1 MTIAALFAMTGAL
14 AAIAMA
20 AETAKP
26 AKIFLFIFSPPEG
39 NDRIRQGFPYAGL
52 KSYASVQ
59 PLSKA
64 SRLPSLLQIRAGQ
77 PTHRRAKSPPMNKL
91 PIALMTVLVLAVV
104 AVAGK
109 MWVDSANR
117 PAPAA
122 APASGPVVEAQVT
135 ADSTRPAS
143 MDSGAP
149 TPAAFASA
157 EPNAQDE
164 NPDAKPK
171 AEAPANEKLEMQ
183 KSLWAGAW
191 GRQLPDPN
199 YIDMDTSQL
208 GKPGGKAVPIPYV
221 EPPPLPSGSYVTN
234 ADGTQSMV
242 LGNTIVNAD
251 GSKATIDGHQI
262 LKSDG
267 TLGVMVGND
276 ILWSDGSKSTR

>member
-1 MTIAALFAMTGAL
+1 
-14 AAIAMA
+14 
-20 AETAKP
+20 
-26 AKIFLFIFSPPEG
+26 
-39 NDRIRQGFPYAGL
+39 
-52 KSYASVQ
+52 
-59 PLSKA
+59 
-64 SRLPSLLQIRAGQ
+64 
-77 PTHRRAKSPPMNKL
+77 MNKL

-122 APASGPVVEAQVT
+122 ATASGPVVEAQEP
-135 ADSTRPAS
+135 ADSTRPVS
-143 MDSGAP
+143 VDSGAT
-149 TPAAFASA
+149 TPPAFAST
-157 EPNAQDE
+157 EPNAPDE
-164 NPDAKPK
+164 GSDDTARRK
-171 AEAPANEKLEMQ
+171 AEAPADEKLEMQ

-191 GRQLPDPN
+191 GRQIPDPDI
-199 YIDMDTSQL
+199 IDMDLSQA
-208 GKPGGKAVPIPYV
+208 GKPDVKAVPIPYV
-221 EPPPLPSGSYVTN
+221 EPPPLPSGSYLTN

>member
-1 MTIAALFAMTGAL
+1 MTL
-14 AAIAMA
+14 
-20 AETAKP
+20 
-26 AKIFLFIFSPPEG
+26 
-39 NDRIRQGFPYAGL
+39 
-52 KSYASVQ
+52 
-59 PLSKA
+59 
-64 SRLPSLLQIRAGQ
+64 
-77 PTHRRAKSPPMNKL
+77 NKL
-91 PIALMTVLVLAVV
+91 LTAFMTVLVIAVV

-122 APASGPVVEAQVT
+122 APASGPVAEAQES
-135 ADSTRPAS
+135 ADSARTATT
-143 MDSGAP
+143 DSG
-149 TPAAFASA
+149 TPMPAGFGSA
-157 EPNAQDE
+157 EPIAKDAE
-164 NPDAKPK
+164 PDADAKPK
-171 AEAPANEKLEMQ
+171 AEAPANEKLELQ
-183 KSLWAGAW
+183 KSYWVGAW
-191 GRQLPDPN
+191 GRQIPDPN
-199 YIDMDTSQL
+199 IIDMDISQV

-262 LKSDG
+262 VKSDG

>member
-1 MTIAALFAMTGAL
+1 M
-14 AAIAMA
+14 
-20 AETAKP
+20 
-26 AKIFLFIFSPPEG
+26 
-39 NDRIRQGFPYAGL
+39 
-52 KSYASVQ
+52 
-59 PLSKA
+59 
-64 SRLPSLLQIRAGQ
+64 
-77 PTHRRAKSPPMNKL
+77 PMNRL
-91 PIALMTVLVLAVV
+91 LTAFMTVLVLAIV

-117 PAPAA
+117 PVPAA
-122 APASGPVVEAQVT
+122 APASGPVAEAQES
-135 ADSTRPAS
+135 ADSARPSSA
-143 MDSGAP
+143 DSG
-149 TPAAFASA
+149 TPMPAGFGSA
-157 EPNAQDE
+157 EPIAPEGDA
-164 NPDAKPK
+164 DAKPK

-191 GRQLPDPN
+191 GRQIPDPN
-199 YIDMDTSQL
+199 IIDMDISQV

-221 EPPPLPSGSYVTN
+221 EPPPLASGSYVTN

-267 TLGVMVGND
+267 TLGVMVGNE

>member
-1 MTIAALFAMTGAL
+1 
-14 AAIAMA
+14 
-20 AETAKP
+20 
-26 AKIFLFIFSPPEG
+26 
-39 NDRIRQGFPYAGL
+39 
-52 KSYASVQ
+52 
-59 PLSKA
+59 
-64 SRLPSLLQIRAGQ
+64 
-77 PTHRRAKSPPMNKL
+77 MNKL

-122 APASGPVVEAQVT
+122 TRASGPVVEAQEP

-143 MDSGAP
+143 VDSGAS
-149 TPAAFASA
+149 TPAPFASA
-157 EPNAQDE
+157 EPSALDE
-164 NPDAKPK
+164 DSDAAKRK
-171 AEAPANEKLEMQ
+171 ADAPADEKLEMQ

-191 GRQLPDPN
+191 GRQIPDPN
-199 YIDMDTSQL
+199 SLDMDMSQV

-221 EPPPLPSGSYVTN
+221 EPPPLPSGSYLTN